1 VAIGV
6 RSPAR
11 RKRKRK
17 SSGPAGGGG
26 ARSAL
31 RTLAIVAAF
40 GVLLVAGVVA
50 GLITSYS
57 KNLPDI
63 NRMADYQPSRA
74 TQVFGRDGTLL
85 ANFYTENRTWVSIDK
100 IPVIVREAFIAT
112 EDRNFYHHHGVD
124 FGGIVRAAWADWRHE
139 QFQGASTITQQL
151 ARRLFLNDQVSIARK
166 VQEALLAIE
175 IERYYTKDEILERY
189 LNIIYFGSGAYG
201 IEAASHTYFGTD
213 VEHLTIGQA
222 AMLAGMPAA
231 PSDYSPYVSLA
242 RAKERQEH
250 VLDRMVASGFITA
263 EQGREETT
271 RPLGLIGE
279 RPQGL
284 QSYKFPYFTTY
295 VQHVLEGQFGSAATL
310 EGGLQVYTTVDPAM
324 QAAAEEA
331 VNWGM
336 ANAKREG
343 IGASQAALVAIRP
356 ATGEVLAMVGG
367 AGGFSLDNQFNRA
380 WQARRQPGSGFK
392 VYVYTAAIDGG
403 MPPTTIVDDAP
414 VSYPMGD
421 GTTWSPRDDDG
432 RFFGPIT
439 LRYALAQSRNVVAVK
454 LAQQIG
460 IDRVIEYAKR
470 MGIKSPLDANLSL
483 ALGTSVVSPLEMA
496 SAYGTLADAGIHVD
510 PSPIRIVRDSL
521 GTPILDNTYPQ
532 QTEVLSAGTAY
543 VMTSMMESVITQ
555 GTGYPNAIIGRPA
568 AGKTGTT
575 SDFRDA
581 WFTGFTPDLVA
592 SVWVGNDNY
601 HRMNESYGGD
611 IPARIWSRFM
621 KAALKKTPPHDFTL
635 PAGEVR
641 RVTLC
646 STGRSEVFLAGT
658 EPAHVCGD
666 GATPNPTAFGGTP
679 APAIRAKTKTKTAAA
694 LPAVGAAAAP
704 ATPNA
709 PADAVGDGTNDEPL
723 TAKTPAPAPSP

>member
-1 VAIGV
+1 MAIGV

-17 SSGPAGGGG
+17 GQTPAGGGG
-26 ARSAL
+26 RARSVL
-31 RTLAIVAAF
+31 RTLAILVAF
-40 GVLLVAGVVA
+40 GVLLFAGVVA

-124 FGGIVRAAWADWRHE
+124 FGGIARAAWADWRHE
-139 QFQGASTITQQL
+139 PIQGASTITQQL
-151 ARRLFLNDQVSIARK
+151 ARRLFLSDRVSIARK
-166 VQEALLAIE
+166 IQEALLAIE

-231 PSDYSPYVSLA
+231 PSNYSPYVSLP
-242 RAKERQEH
+242 RAKERQAH
-250 VLDRMVASGFITA
+250 VLDRMVASGFISA
-263 EQGREETT
+263 QQGREEAE

-284 QSYKFPYFTTY
+284 QGYKFPYFTTY
-295 VQHVLEGQFGSAATL
+295 VQHVLEGQFGTAATL

-324 QAAAEEA
+324 QAAAEDA
-331 VNWGM
+331 VNWGI
-336 ANAKREG
+336 ATGKREG
-343 IGASQAALVAIRP
+343 IGASQGALVAIRP
-356 ATGEVLAMVGG
+356 STGEVLAMVGG
-367 AGGFSLDNQFNRA
+367 AGGFSLGNQFNRA

-421 GTTWSPRDDDG
+421 GSMWSPRDDDG

-470 MGIKSPLDANLSL
+470 MGIKSPLEPNLSL

-543 VMTSMMESVITQ
+543 VMTSMMESVITE

-592 SVWVGNDNY
+592 SVWVGNDDY

-611 IPARIWSRFM
+611 IPARIWARFM
-621 KAALKKTPPHDFTL
+621 KAALKKTPPHEFVL

-646 STGRSEVFLAGT
+646 GTGRSEVFLAGT
-658 EPAHVCGD
+658 EPARTCGD
-666 GATPNPTAFGGTP
+666 GATPDPAAFGGTS
-679 APAIRAKTKTKTAAA
+679 AAVRKAKIKT
-694 LPAVGAAAAP
+694 AAAAP
-704 ATPNA
+704 APAAVPKATATPDA
-709 PADAVGDGTNDEPL
+709 PADAVGDGANYEPL
-723 TAKTPAPAPSP
+723 TTKTPAPDQTP